1 MSGKDEQGTVWP
13 TWYVRVIGT
22 RSHIPEGQVRQDCL
36 ETKGTILAEQD
47 AEITKSWSMEVKTS
61 PTHLI
66 TPP

>member
-1 MSGKDEQGTVWP
+1 MATMVCKGNRDEE
-13 TWYVRVIGT
+13 
-22 RSHIPEGQVRQDCL
+22 SHIPEGQVRQDCL